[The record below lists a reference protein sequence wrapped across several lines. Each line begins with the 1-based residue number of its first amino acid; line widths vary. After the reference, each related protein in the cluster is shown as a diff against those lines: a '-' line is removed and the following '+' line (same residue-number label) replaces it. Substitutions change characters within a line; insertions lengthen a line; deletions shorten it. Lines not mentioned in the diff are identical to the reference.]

1 MVLEIKKVK
10 MESSFNLKREAEVNL
25 VSLYGKLLAENE
37 VASITEEVLR
47 VVDKFYKNVIF
58 DLSELDYIN
67 SSGINMFMK
76 VITKSRVNNGE
87 VIFSGVKG
95 NVEKLFKIAKLNEIY
110 TIYGSS
116 EDALNHFK

>member
-25 VSLYGKLLAENE
+25 VSLNGKLLAENE
-37 VASITEEVLR
+37 VSSITEEVLM
-47 VVDKFYKNVIF
+47 VIDSSFKNVVF

-87 VIFSGVKG
+87 VVFSGVKG

>member
-1 MVLEIKKVK
+1 MELEIKKVK
-10 MESSFNLKREAEVNL
+10 MESNFNLKREAEVNL
-25 VSLYGKLLAENE
+25 VTLNGKLLAENE
-37 VASITEEVLR
+37 VSSITEEILMVI
-47 VVDKFYKNVIF
+47 DSSFKNVVF

-87 VIFSGVKG
+87 VVFSGVKG

>member
-25 VSLYGKLLAENE
+25 VSLNGKLLAENE
-37 VASITEEVLR
+37 VYSITEEVLM
-47 VVDKFYKNVIF
+47 VIDSSFKNVVF

-87 VIFSGVKG
+87 VVFSGVKG

>member
-1 MVLEIKKVK
+1 MELEIKKVK
-10 MESSFNLKREAEVNL
+10 MESNFNLKREAEVNL
-25 VSLYGKLLAENE
+25 VTLKGKLLAENE
-37 VASITEEVLR
+37 VSSITEEILMVI
-47 VVDKFYKNVIF
+47 DNSFKNVLF

-87 VIFSGVKG
+87 VIFSGVQG

-110 TIYGSS
+110 TIYGSQK
-116 EDALNHFK
+116 DALNHFK